1 MNKTLEIAETI
12 HNSLLFVLQKHSKTF
27 YTDQI
32 QFLKECRSVLL
43 AIKEEYGNDQMLLL
57 YSALEI
63 DESMSEDDIF
73 FDIIMDMLNS
83 NSK

>member
-27 YTDQI
+27 YTDQEL
-32 QFLKECRSVLL
+32 FLKECRSVLL
-43 AIKEEYGNDQMLLL
+43 AIKKEYGNDEMLKF

-63 DESMSEDDIF
+63 ESMSEDDIF
-73 FDIIMDMLNS
+73 FNIIMDMLNS